1 MTVWLEVERT
11 AGEIIAINGKTIRG
25 SADGTLRALHVV
37 SAFVADTQITLGR
50 LAVPEKTN
58 EITAIP
64 ELLDAIDVSGAIVT
78 ADAMACQK
86 K

>member
-1 MTVWLEVERT
+1 M
-11 AGEIIAINGKTIRG
+11 
-25 SADGTLRALHVV
+25 
-37 SAFVADTQITLGR
+37 ADTQITLGQ